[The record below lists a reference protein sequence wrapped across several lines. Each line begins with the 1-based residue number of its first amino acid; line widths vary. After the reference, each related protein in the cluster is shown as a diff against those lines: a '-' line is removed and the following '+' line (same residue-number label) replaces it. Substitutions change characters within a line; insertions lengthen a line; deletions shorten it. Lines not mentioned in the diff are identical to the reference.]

1 MSTAE
6 QIKTLIRTHLS
17 DDTERF
23 YTLALQVAARE
34 AEQGHGALAHD
45 IREIVDKAKRDARR
59 QRSAE
64 ISARLVWHGFF
75 GKSRYPFFSSGASRR
90 PKLRLKGRIQR
101 IMREH
106 REQEELKS
114 HGLSNRR
121 KILVA
126 GLPAKR

>member
-75 GKSRYPFFSSGASRR
+75 GKSRYPFFSSGASGR
-90 PKLRLKGRIQR
+90 PKG
-101 IMREH
+101 
-106 REQEELKS
+106 
-114 HGLSNRR
+114 
-121 KILVA
+121 
-126 GLPAKR
+126 